1 MKRKILIN
9 SKTIG
14 DIQAQHLELDKD
26 AVRSVLQQP
35 DNKIVQ
41 ECLDGYKSYMQKI
54 MRDLCAEGIRI
65 KEAQKVLDEIDMSK
79 ANKGGDYDIDV
90 VTIVAI
96 AMISY
101 HSNSI
106 NLKGMESSGIEKYYE
121 KLRKGEVTPN
131 MRSDVSTE
139 EIAALREQKYTYDQI
154 AYMLGISRSTVINR
168 LKKQQNCK

>member
-1 MKRKILIN
+1 MKEKIVIN
-9 SKTIG
+9 SSTIA
-14 DIQAQHLELDKD
+14 DIQNRHEIIDKG
-26 AVRSVLQQP
+26 AIRSVIKHPENQNL
-35 DNKIVQ
+35 Q
-41 ECLDGYKSYMQKI
+41 ECLDGYKAYMQKI
-54 MRDLCAEGIRI
+54 IRDLCAEGIRI
-65 KEAQKVLDEIDMSK
+65 KEAQKVLDEIDMSRV
-79 ANKGGDYDIDV
+79 NKGCDYDIDV

-131 MRSDVSTE
+131 MRSDISTE

-168 LKKQQNCK
+168 LKKQK